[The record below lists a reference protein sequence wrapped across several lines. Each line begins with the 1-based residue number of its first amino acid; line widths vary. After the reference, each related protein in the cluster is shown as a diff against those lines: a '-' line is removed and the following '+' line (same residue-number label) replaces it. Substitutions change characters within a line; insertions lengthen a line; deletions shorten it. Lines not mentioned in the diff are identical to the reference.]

1 MSPTY
6 VCARDA
12 HEDNCEQA
20 DDVCVRGKVGVGRWK
35 TLVQALCPQMR
46 AKHSR
51 IERQCACMHGLKG
64 GWPTHVDR
72 VIAVPR
78 LQLSE
83 KNLFVELGQRR
94 KVVSLSLEPTATTTC
109 VTEDEGERGISACQ

>member
-1 MSPTY
+1 M
-6 VCARDA
+6 
-12 HEDNCEQA
+12 
-20 DDVCVRGKVGVGRWK
+20 
-35 TLVQALCPQMR
+35 VQALCPQMR

-51 IERQCACMHGLKG
+51 SASVHACMVINGR

-94 KVVSLSLEPTATTTC
+94 KVVSLSLEPTATTTLGD
-109 VTEDEGERGISACQ
+109 EDEGERGISACQ